1 MYLGRTLAI
10 LGTAYLAAHIVSG
23 TIICANEFCPGDR
36 ERDYI
41 YSYED
46 DEGQKVVVVKGTNM
60 LEDDYKKGNYE
71 SR

>member
-1 MYLGRTLAI
+1 MYLGRTLTV
-10 LGTAYLAAHIVSG
+10 LGAAYFAVHLVSG
-23 TIICANEFCPGDR
+23 AITCADEFCPGDH

-46 DEGQKVVVVKGTNM
+46 DEGQKIVVVEGTKM
-60 LEDDYKKGNYE
+60 SEDDYKKGGYE